1 MAPKQKNTRDE
12 LKQEDILQAVLLAD
26 SFNYRFSPI
35 TEQKPRVLIPLVN
48 VPLIEYTL
56 EFLAAAGIEEIFV
69 FCSSH
74 FNQIDQYL
82 KDAGWYKKTS
92 LTVTII
98 IQKGCY
104 SLGDAMR
111 DIDSRSVIRNDFVLL
126 FGDTV
131 ANLKLTDIIQI
142 HRKTR
147 EANKLAVMTMIM
159 KRAKPGHAARSP
171 DDDFVISVDSTSQR
185 VRHYQKINNN
195 INISTCA
202 VTKKRYKQSNIHYDL
217 LDCQIAV
224 CSQFVPQMFTDDFDY
239 QTRDDLIKG
248 ILVNEEITGNTIHIH
263 ISEESY
269 AVRVSNLHMY
279 DAVSRNILQR
289 WCYPL
294 VPDILIPAKNK
305 DNFVSYGRYN
315 TYQCSAV
322 TLERGCKLIQNVLVG
337 KGTTIESGSVITDSV
352 IGSNCK
358 IGKNVQISGA
368 YLWDD
373 IVVGD
378 KCQINNSILCSGVVL
393 LNDVVVKEG
402 SILSWNVKVGDP
414 QKSIIIEP
422 SIRLM
427 SQPMSSDFDD
437 DDDDGNVGGKQNN
450 ESIKSDA
457 AYGSES
463 KAFKYEDEDE
473 IEDSDEEEEKLTRDI
488 WGTKIPH
495 LNDDVDSCSSESSLS
510 DADLSDFDE
519 PPLDDFNMFYTE
531 LRDTLLR
538 AEEENIGP
546 DNLILEINSLKHSYN
561 IAIKELNQ
569 TVMRCAIEMPLTSLT
584 NASASNIL
592 VVIKNNLKRLL
603 PLIKNYNRSIE
614 SQKDSLEALMESA
627 VENSQIALVFP
638 NILSILYDDDVLD
651 ETAIIQWHHNN
662 KPAMDQGDHCTVWK
676 RAEKYVNWLE
686 QAEEE
691 EDSD

>member
-1 MAPKQKNTRDE
+1 MAPKQKNARDE

-35 TEQKPRVLIPLVN
+35 TEEVPRVLLPLVN
-48 VPLIEYTL
+48 IPLIEYSL

-74 FNQIDQYL
+74 FNQIDEYL
-82 KDAGWYKKTS
+82 RDAGWYKKSS
-92 LTVTII
+92 LIVTVVIL
-98 IQKGCY
+98 KGCY

-111 DIDSRSVIRNDFVLL
+111 DIDNRALIRNDFVLL

-131 ANLKLTDIIQI
+131 ANLKLTDIVQI
-142 HRKTR
+142 HKKTR
-147 EANKLAVMTMIM
+147 EANKLAVMTLIM
-159 KRAKPGHAARSP
+159 KTAKPGHPARSP
-171 DDDFVISVDSTSQR
+171 DDDFVISVDSSTQR
-185 VRHYQKINNN
+185 VRHYQKVNNTTT
-195 INISTCA
+195 ISTTA
-202 VTKKRYKQSNIHYDL
+202 ISKKRPKVSNIHYNL

-248 ILVNEEITGNTIHIH
+248 ILVNEEITGNSIHIH
-263 ISEESY
+263 IAEESY

-279 DAVSRNILQR
+279 DTVSRDILQR

-352 IGSNCK
+352 IGNNCK
-358 IGKNVQISGA
+358 IGKNVQINGA
-368 YLWDD
+368 YLWDN
-373 IVVGD
+373 IIVGD
-378 KCQINNSILCSGVVL
+378 NCLINSSILCSGVVL
-393 LNDVVVKEG
+393 LNNVIVKEG
-402 SILSWNVKVGDP
+402 SILSWNVKVGDL
-414 QKSIIIEP
+414 KSIIIGP

-427 SQPMSSDFDD
+427 SRPLSSDFDD
-437 DDDDGNVGGKQNN
+437 DDVQN
-450 ESIKSDA
+450 EEMLKSDPV
-457 AYGSES
+457 YGSES
-463 KAFKYEDEDE
+463 KAFKYEDDE
-473 IEDSDEEEEKLTRDI
+473 EENDSDEEEEKLTHDI
-488 WGTKIPH
+488 WGTKIPN
-495 LNDDVDSCSSESSLS
+495 LCKDIDNCSSVNSLS
-510 DADLSDFDE
+510 DDDMSDFDE
-519 PPLDDFNMFYTE
+519 PPLDDFKMFYTE

-538 AEEENIGP
+538 AEEENIRP

-569 TVMRCAIEMPLTSLT
+569 AVMRLTIEMPLTSLS
-584 NASASNIL
+584 NASTNQIL
-592 VVIKNNLKRLL
+592 AAIKINLTKWL

-614 SQKDSLEALMESA
+614 SQTDSLEALMESA
-627 VENSQIALVFP
+627 VENSQIAYIFP
-638 NILSILYDDDVLD
+638 NILSILYDKDVLD
-651 ETAIIQWHHNN
+651 EAAIIQWH
-662 KPAMDQGDHCTVWK
+662 KKEPALDQVNQRNIWK
-676 RAEKYVNWLE
+676 RAEKYINWLE

-691 EDSD
+691 DSE